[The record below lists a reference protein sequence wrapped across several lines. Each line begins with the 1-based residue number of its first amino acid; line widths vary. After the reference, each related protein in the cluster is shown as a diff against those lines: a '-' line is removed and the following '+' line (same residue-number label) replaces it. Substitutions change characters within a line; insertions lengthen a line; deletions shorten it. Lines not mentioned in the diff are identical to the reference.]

1 MKVFQGWKSYYEHNV
16 RDAGI
21 GMAILWLTVLG
32 FDNITLGYC
41 KQQGVSESVLGIL
54 TGVSALVG
62 VAGTR
67 LYPVL
72 LCRFSDSEFLLR
84 IRITNPSIILKVWD
98 QQHRTVWIHFPL
110 TVSDSL
116 CGISLGSW
124 IPICFVLINS

>member
-1 MKVFQGWKSYYEHNV
+1 M

-72 LCRFSDSEFLLR
+72 LCRWGSSTLNLLGLVLLRSVFLLCFR
-84 IRITNPSIILKVWD
+84 LANPI
-98 QQHRTVWIHFPL
+98 
-110 TVSDSL
+110 
-116 CGISLGSW
+116 
-124 IPICFVLINS
+124 VLL

>member
-1 MKVFQGWKSYYEHNV
+1 M

-72 LCRFSDSEFLLR
+72 LCRWGIINIEPLWFSVVE
-84 IRITNPSIILKVWD
+84 ISIFVRF
-98 QQHRTVWIHFPL
+98 Q
-110 TVSDSL
+110 
-116 CGISLGSW
+116 IS
-124 IPICFVLINS
+124 